1 MTVVAV
7 GLDLYPGKVGYA
19 VDNGPSYLLGL
30 VVIIIGNFLGCLLV
44 GLMMPYDAAAPAV
57 DAKLAV
63 DWYRALFKGFMCGIL
78 MFIAVDFYKE
88 RAKSLC
94 QSIYNATGAL
104 PQFPN
109 TSGEAQG

>member
-1 MTVVAV
+1 MTH
-7 GLDLYPGKVGYA
+7 G
-19 VDNGPSYLLGL
+19 VDSLN
-30 VVIIIGNFLGCLLV
+30 V
-44 GLMMPYDAAAPAV
+44 AAASAV
-57 DAKLAV
+57 
-63 DWYRALFKGFMCGIL
+63 
-78 MFIAVDFYKE
+78 VDFYKE